1 MRFITLGI
9 SLIIFYFTFAL
20 DGEYSIYYKILVLEI
35 IANALDISWFFQGI
49 EEFKKTVIRNSLV
62 KIISVI
68 CIFLF
73 IKSQEDLY
81 KYFIIYVLS
90 TFIGNITLWF
100 YLPKYVEKINLKN
113 LKIFKHLKPTISL
126 FIPQIAIQIYT
137 VLDKTMIGAMVDD
150 KSEVGYYEQAQK
162 IVKFLLTIAIAI
174 GTVMIPR
181 MANVFALKDEQ
192 KLKQYLYKSFRFVL
206 MLAFP
211 LMFGIISIVS
221 KFVPVFY
228 GEGYEKVIYLIIII
242 SPIIL
247 AIGLSNV
254 AGTQYMVTT
263 KQQKKYTISVVF
275 GAIVNFIL
283 NLLLITSF
291 KSIGASIATVIAE
304 FTVTGIQFYLLRKDI
319 EVYKILKFAK
329 NYFIASIIMMVVS
342 FTIGIFISNY
352 LISIAVQVVI
362 SILLY
367 FGILIIIN
375 DELVWQGVNLVKKK
389 LKNIIGLGG

>member
-20 DGEYSIYYKILVLEI
+20 DGEYSTYYKILVLEI

-192 KLKQYLYKSFRFVL
+192 RLKQYLYKSFRFVL

-329 NYFIASIIMMVVS
+329 NYFIVSIIMMVVS